1 MRIVL
6 AIAVA
11 ILALQSAAQAGDA
24 VAGRKTA
31 IKCQV
36 CHGLDGLSKNPDAPN
51 LSGQVERYLLKSLQA
66 YKSGERRND
75 QMAVITKGLQD
86 ADMENLAA
94 YFSSIKIAVEKPK

>member
-1 MRIVL
+1 MRFIFV
-6 AIAVA
+6 IAVWIA
-11 ILALQSAAQAGDA
+11 ALHSAAQAGDP

-66 YKSGERRND
+66 YKSGDRKND
-75 QMAVITKGLQD
+75 QMAVIAKGLQD

-94 YFSSIKIAVEKPK
+94 YFSSIKITVEKPK